1 MVNTVESQDII
12 YVGDFSRDSEGV
24 FRAVEEARI
33 NAGLGLKTGFL
44 HLQSKG
50 SQPTINGYVLQL
62 LEDGSVAAYDP
73 DELVSAR
80 LVILI
85 DVERILNTRL
95 AVPMRVIS
103 DQVIAIADRAL
114 TDEHMAFKNVRLRE
128 IFGDVVIWS
137 ATTYDVLSGLRA
149 GGLKTTGTIWE
160 SFGNI
165 GAVPKPQPDRQLSRQ
180 IVGTVVPSRKDHWP
194 ANADE
199 IARIWDC
206 DRYVVRVLGAAPDHP
221 VAQGMDVTAV
231 HERSA
236 VQFVS
241 GLDALVYYPNGR
253 PSELP
258 MLAIGTC
265 LANDVPVLLPPE
277 LRHVVGKGPIYVG
290 QEGVAATL
298 ARELGPDRNDSITS
312 FDPAEAHFRRL
323 QSWFGGVRGPR
334 TSSRRTKRVM
344 MFPSNGDGLGHV
356 NRLLSVA
363 RRLPRDVEPVFVS
376 LSQAVDLIRGAGFVS
391 EMIVSHRYAGL
402 DEAAAYPW
410 MEAEL
415 ADAIQRYQPG
425 AFVFDGGNPYA
436 FMTNVV
442 AKRRD
447 VRNIWLRRG
456 MWRPDQNNETVIK
469 KRRFFDAV
477 IEPRDIA
484 EEVDQGASRQDRDG
498 VSLVDPILLLDNEQ
512 LLSREAARRELG
524 LHLDGTAVLVQ
535 LGPGNT
541 RDLSV
546 TQGQIFRH
554 LQALPGV
561 QIANLHPAISR
572 FPAVPVAGVKNIRGY
587 PISRYLKAF
596 DFAVSAAGY
605 NSFHELAQSGVPTV
619 FVIRMT
625 KELDDQM
632 ARARYAERLG
642 WAYAI
647 DDSTMA
653 DLPQRFASLM
663 DPAVRTAMTFNA
675 ERLAIGNG
683 AAQAAD
689 FIAEL
694 AR

>member
-1 MVNTVESQDII
+1 MVKALEYQDVI
-12 YVGDFSRDSEGV
+12 YIGDFSRDSEGV
-24 FRAVEEARI
+24 CRAVEEARL

-44 HLQSKG
+44 HLSSTG
-50 SQPTINGYVLQL
+50 SGPAINGYVLQL
-62 LEDGSVAAYDP
+62 LGDGLVAAYDP
-73 DELVSAR
+73 DELVSAK

-95 AVPMRVIS
+95 PVPMRVIS
-103 DQVIAIADRAL
+103 DQVVAIADRAL

-128 IFGDVVIWS
+128 IFGDVVTWS

-149 GGLKTTGTIWE
+149 AGLKTTGTIWE
-160 SFGNI
+160 SFGGI
-165 GAVPKPQPDRQLSRQ
+165 RAVPKPQSDRQSSRQ
-180 IVGTVVPSRKDHWP
+180 VIGAVILPGKDHWP
-194 ANADE
+194 GNADE
-199 IARIWDC
+199 MARIWDC
-206 DRYVVRVLGAAPDHP
+206 DRYVVRVLGAIPDHP
-221 VAQGMDVTAV
+221 EARRMDVTAR
-231 HERSA
+231 HERSVA
-236 VQFVS
+236 QFVS
-241 GLDALVYYPNGR
+241 GLNALVYYPRGR
-253 PSELP
+253 PAELP
-258 MLAIGTC
+258 MLAIGIC
-265 LANDVPVLLPPE
+265 LANDIPVLLPPE

-290 QEGVAATL
+290 PDGVAATL
-298 ARELGPDRNDSITS
+298 LRELGPDPNDSITS
-312 FDPAEAHFRRL
+312 FDPAETHFRRM
-323 QSWFGGVRGPR
+323 QSWSGGVRIPR
-334 TSSRRTKRVM
+334 IGGKRTKRVM

-363 RRLPRDVEPVFVS
+363 RRLPADVEPVFVS

-415 ADAIQRYQPG
+415 TDAMQRYQPG

-456 MWRPDQNNETVIK
+456 MWRPEQNNETVIK

-498 VSLVDPILLLDNEQ
+498 VSLVDPILLMDDDH

-524 LHLDGTAVLVQ
+524 LRPDGMAVLVQ

-546 TQGQIFRH
+546 TQGQVFKQ
-554 LQALPGV
+554 LQAMPGV

-572 FPAVPVAGVKNIRGY
+572 FPAVPVAGVTNIRGY
-587 PISRYLKAF
+587 PISRYLRAF

-625 KELDDQM
+625 QELDDQM
-632 ARARYAERLG
+632 ARARHAERLG

-653 DLPQRFASLM
+653 ELPKKLASLM
-663 DPAVRTAMTFNA
+663 DPAVRTAMAFNA
-675 ERLAIGNG
+675 ERLAVGNG

-689 FIAEL
+689 LIAEL